1 MDSPFRARRL
11 PQDRESGPH
20 WEESEGLRWRVAFA
34 RAAETKANGEV
45 GQDCVVIAPAAEGFS
60 FCVTDGVSQ
69 SFFGDLAAAAL
80 ADGLVQWLSDLEPG
94 AGESSLRASLESR
107 LRQLCAEV
115 SEEVRAQPLPA
126 ELPEMLRQV
135 LEQKRAIGSESMYAC
150 GRIWRPCF
158 DYPEGAL
165 VLSWLGDV
173 RCRTW
178 WGGHEW
184 KLEGFRTEDRWSS
197 GRGILGS
204 PGLLLSNLNSPQGR
218 LSRLAVYSDGLEILD
233 GLSQLPDNQ
242 SLSQAI
248 ADLARNPKS
257 DDVSLVEVELTE

>member
-11 PQDRESGPH
+11 PQDRETAPV
-20 WEESEGLRWRVAFA
+20 WEESAGLRWRYAFA
-34 RAAETKANGEV
+34 RAAETRANNEM
-45 GQDCVVIAPAAEGFS
+45 GQDCVVLAPAPEGFS

-69 SFFGDLAAAAL
+69 SFFGDIAAAAL
-80 ADGLVQWLSDLEPG
+80 ADGLVQWLSELEPG
-94 AGESSLRASLESR
+94 AEVEVVRASLETR
-107 LRQLCAEV
+107 LRELCAEV
-115 SEEVRAQPLPA
+115 SEDVRDQPLPA

-135 LEQKRAIGSESMYAC
+135 LEQKRLIGSESMYAC
-150 GRIWRPCF
+150 GRIWRPA
-158 DYPEGAL
+158 PGHPHGQL

-173 RCRTW
+173 RCRSW
-178 WGGHEW
+178 WAGQEW

-204 PGLLLSNLNSPQGR
+204 PGLFVSSLDSPQGR

-233 GLSQLPDNQ
+233 GLAQLPDNQ
-242 SLSQAI
+242 SLGRAI

-257 DDVSLVEVELTE
+257 DDVSLVEVELTD